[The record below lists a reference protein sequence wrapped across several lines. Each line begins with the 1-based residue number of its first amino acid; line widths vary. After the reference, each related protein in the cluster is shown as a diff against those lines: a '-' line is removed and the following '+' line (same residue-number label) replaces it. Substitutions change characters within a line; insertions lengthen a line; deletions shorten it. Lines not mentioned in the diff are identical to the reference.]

1 MFAAPE
7 QLRGKPADART
18 DVYALA
24 ASLFYALNYDKP
36 HLREPDQYEPEH
48 APEALREVLTRA
60 LHPKPER
67 RYANAGEFRAALEKP
82 ARRLASAGQAAT
94 QGRRRLHQLA
104 GHEVRLDTAR
114 HVPDGQPGE

>member
-36 HLREPDQYEPEH
+36 DLREPDQYEPEH

-82 ARRLASAGQAAT
+82 RAAAPAGQAAT
-94 QGRRRLHQLA
+94 QGRRHVHQLA

-114 HVPDGQPGE
+114 HVPHGQPAE